1 VSTICIYTSTRNSF
15 LPYTPSHAN
24 RHVSI
29 KNALKEHMNIL
40 SCGRNQE
47 TKKHKIVAI
56 TDPTKHRMHHQK
68 HGLMAISC
76 ELKENMMIGIMVQWP
91 VYRT

>member
-1 VSTICIYTSTRNSF
+1 VAIEN
-15 LPYTPSHAN
+15 
-24 RHVSI
+24 V
-29 KNALKEHMNIL
+29 LKEHMNIL

-56 TDPTKHRMHHQK
+56 TDPTKHHMHHQK